1 MWRDSVVLSRQPS
14 WHDQKGQFCKYFF
27 YGISIKI
34 LIKKVLKIKKIL
46 IPEGSAGCNKTDQL
60 YEIKKENHLPKQII

>member
-1 MWRDSVVLSRQPS
+1 VTAHVARQRGIVTPKGSVLQIL
-14 WHDQKGQFCKYFF
+14 F
-27 YGISIKI
+27 YGISIKN
-34 LIKKVLKIKKIL
+34 KKIL